1 MRQFRPSWHRHW
13 RLVGVGLVL
22 TGLTC
27 IGLLRSGD
35 SQQEEEEE
43 TVREGS
49 VKYIF
54 FTVGITKFYNSII

>member
-1 MRQFRPSWHRHW
+1 M
-13 RLVGVGLVL
+13 GVGLVL